1 MPDSTGQKQAETQ
14 FKAGQSGNP
23 AGRPKGSRN
32 KLGESFLEKLHEDF
46 QEHGVDAIKACRVAS
61 PETYVRVIAGLLPKE
76 FKAEVSHRLASE
88 LTDDILASIATGS
101 SDRVVAPSGDPS
113 ITH

>member
-32 KLGESFLEKLHEDF
+32 KLGEAFLEKLHEDF
-46 QEHGVDAIKACRVAS
+46 QEHGVNAIKACRVAS

-76 FKAEVSHRLASE
+76 ITAEVTQRFVARMPE
-88 LTDDILASIATGS
+88 PAKTTDEWMQKHSPT
-101 SDRVVAPSGDPS
+101 PPQPMQ
-113 ITH
+113 